1 MIVIFEL
8 IFFIVSVTLIVMLAK
23 RFVFKDWFDE
33 SIIKKSTITRQQWD
47 RAYGDLPLLNGLSD
61 HEKKKLE
68 ELSILFIDKKSFEAA
83 QGFEL
88 TPHMILVISLQACLP
103 ILNLGLDCYKQFSS
117 IIVYPA
123 GFKTNRQE
131 TDENGIVDYD
141 RAHKLGESWLHG
153 PVILSWYDAKAGG
166 VIDGSNV
173 VIHEFAHKLDMQNGA
188 ANGFPPLHKG
198 VKQSEWVKGFTEAYD
213 EFVHHCSRHGHDFHG
228 IDCYGATEPAEFFSV
243 FSEMFFEKPGVIHKH
258 FPKVYDLLA
267 AYYQQS
273 PIQRLS

>member
-8 IFFIVSVTLIVMLAK
+8 IFFIVIVTLLVMFAK
-23 RFVFKDWFDE
+23 RFLFKNWFDNR
-33 SIIKKSTITRQQWD
+33 IIKNSTITRQQWD
-47 RAYGDLPLLNGLSD
+47 EAYRDLPLLKDLSV
-61 HEKKKLE
+61 HEKQGLE
-68 ELSILFIDKKSFEAA
+68 ALSILLMHQKSFEAA

-88 TPHMILVISLQACLP
+88 SPHMILVISLQACLP

-123 GFKTNRQE
+123 GFKTNRKE

-153 PVILSWYDAKAGG
+153 PVILSWQDAKAGG

-198 VKQSEWVKGFTEAYD
+198 VKHSDWVKGFSDAFDY
-213 EFVHHCSRHGHDFHG
+213 FVHHCHGQDFHG
-228 IDCYGATEPAEFFSV
+228 IDSYAATNPAEFFSV
-243 FSEMFFEKPGVIHKH
+243 FSEVFFEKPAVIYKH
-258 FPKVYDLLA
+258 FPEVYLLLQ
-267 AYYQQS
+267 AYYQQN
-273 PIQRLS
+273 PIKRLS